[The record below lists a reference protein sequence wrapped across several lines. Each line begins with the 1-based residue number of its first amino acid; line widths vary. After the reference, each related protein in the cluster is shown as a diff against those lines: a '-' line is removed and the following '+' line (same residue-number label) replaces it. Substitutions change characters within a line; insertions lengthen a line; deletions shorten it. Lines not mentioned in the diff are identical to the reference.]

1 MENCIIKKI
10 IGLVG
15 EYHETYRAIKQHSL
29 YGELLKLNTNSFRK
43 YRDVSLAHYIK
54 EYNSIENLLS
64 IVINGGHIIFKSID
78 EEQYYVME
86 CYFAIARDF
95 NNENDFSGESLKNY
109 IKKLNMV
116 LEIFNKYSKM

>member
-1 MENCIIKKI
+1 MENDITKKI

-43 YRDVSLAHYIK
+43 YRDVRLAHYIK
-54 EYNSIENLLS
+54 EYDSIENLLS
-64 IVINGGHIIFKSID
+64 IVINGGYTIFKSID

-86 CYFAIARDF
+86 SYFVIVRDY
-95 NNENDFSGESLKNY
+95 NNENDFSEENLKNY
-109 IKKLNMV
+109 IKRLNMV

>member
-1 MENCIIKKI
+1 MENDITKKI

-15 EYHETYRAIKQHSL
+15 EYHETYSAIKQHSL

-43 YRDVSLAHYIK
+43 YRDVRLTHYIK
-54 EYNSIENLLS
+54 EYGSIESMLS
-64 IVINGGHIIFKSID
+64 TIINGGHIVFKSID

-86 CYFAIARDF
+86 SYFVIVRDY
-95 NNENDFSGESLKNY
+95 NNENDFSEENLKNY
-109 IKKLNMV
+109 IKRLNMV

>member
-1 MENCIIKKI
+1 MENDITKKI

-43 YRDVSLAHYIK
+43 YRDVRLAHYIK
-54 EYNSIENLLS
+54 EYDSIENLLS
-64 IVINGGHIIFKSID
+64 IVINGGYTIFKSID

-86 CYFAIARDF
+86 SYFVIVRDY
-95 NNENDFSGESLKNY
+95 NNENDLSEENLKNY
-109 IKKLNMV
+109 IKRLNMV

>member
-1 MENCIIKKI
+1 MENDITKKI

-29 YGELLKLNTNSFRK
+29 YDELLKLNTNSFRK

-54 EYNSIENLLS
+54 EYGSIESMLS
-64 IVINGGHIIFKSID
+64 TIINGGHIVFKSIED
-78 EEQYYVME
+78 EQYYVME

>member
-15 EYHETYRAIKQHSL
+15 EYHETYSAIKQHSL
-29 YGELLKLNTNSFRK
+29 YNTLLNFNTNSFRK

-64 IVINGGHIIFKSID
+64 IVINGGYTIFKSIED
-78 EEQYYVME
+78 EQYYVME

-95 NNENDFSGESLKNY
+95 NNENDFSEENLKNY
-109 IKKLNMV
+109 IKRLNMV

>member
-10 IGLVG
+10 NGLVG

-29 YGELLKLNTNSFRK
+29 YDELLKLNTNSFRK
-43 YRDVSLAHYIK
+43 YRDVRLTHYIK
-54 EYNSIENLLS
+54 EYGSIESMLS
-64 IVINGGHIIFKSID
+64 TIINGGHIVFKSID

-86 CYFAIARDF
+86 CYFVIARDY
-95 NNENDFSGESLKNY
+95 NNENDFSEENLKNY
-109 IKKLNMV
+109 IKRLNMV

>member
-1 MENCIIKKI
+1 MENDITKKI

-29 YGELLKLNTNSFRK
+29 YDELLKLNTNSFRK

-64 IVINGGHIIFKSID
+64 IVINGGYTIFKSIED
-78 EEQYYVME
+78 EQYYVME

>member
-1 MENCIIKKI
+1 MENDITKKI
-10 IGLVG
+10 IGLVD

-43 YRDVSLAHYIK
+43 YGDVRLTHYIK
-54 EYNSIENLLS
+54 EYGSIESMLS
-64 IVINGGHIIFKSID
+64 TIINGGHIVFKSID

-86 CYFAIARDF
+86 CYFVIARDY
-95 NNENDFSGESLKNY
+95 NNENDFSEENLKNY
-109 IKKLNMV
+109 IKRLNMV